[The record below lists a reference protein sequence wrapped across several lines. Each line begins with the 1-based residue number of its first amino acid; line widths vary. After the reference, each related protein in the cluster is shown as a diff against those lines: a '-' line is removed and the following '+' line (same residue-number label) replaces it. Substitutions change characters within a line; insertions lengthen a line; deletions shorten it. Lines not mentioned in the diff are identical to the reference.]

1 MGTRGYSAIGE
12 GTWIPAFAG
21 KTGGGWRHLWRLVGR
36 WAPGG
41 GRGFRL
47 LPERRVGSGG
57 VYGNWRAWRHREG
70 TWVPAFAG
78 KTELGHLGGDV
89 GSGFR
94 WKDGN
99 GGGVY
104 GNWRAWRHRE
114 GTWIPPFA
122 RKTELRH
129 RRGDDVD
136 SGFRRN

>member
-1 MGTRGYSAIGE
+1 MAVRGYTDTGEDVGSGFCRKDGWGVAVSMATGGHTDAGE

-21 KTGGGWRHLWRLVGR
+21 KTEL
-36 WAPGG
+36 
-41 GRGFRL
+41 
-47 LPERRVGSGG
+47 GSGG
-57 VYGNWRAWRHREG
+57 VYGNWRAWRNREG

-78 KTELGHLGGDV
+78 KTELGHRGGDM

-114 GTWIPPFA
+114 GTWIPPFD

-129 RRGDDVD
+129 RRGDDGD